1 MKNLKI
7 NFINKLVIFC
17 VALLVIRHYKTEHYS
32 FLFLFWNLF
41 LAWLPIFLIRRVK
54 ESDLIYRK
62 LALCVLTLLFLPNSP
77 YILTDLFH
85 LKKELIAPLWFDLI
99 MILSF
104 AFLGMIYFISASE
117 ILLVHINSLMPRFR
131 RINKALLFLATGY
144 GIYLGRYLRFNS
156 WDIVS
161 DPLTL
166 VQGIYTSLFDPFHFK
181 ETFAVTITFTV
192 FLYLV
197 YEIYL
202 SFKTKLLLDQK

>member
-104 AFLGMIYFISASE
+104 AFLGMIYFISAFE
-117 ILLVHINSLMPRFR
+117 ILLVHVNSLMPRFR

-166 VQGIYTSLFDPFHFK
+166 VQGIYTSLSDPLHFK